1 MTISKILNHPVVILA
16 LSIVAIIFF
25 FSLDKS
31 SKKTQSSA
39 ENIRILEYEVGQI
52 SNDIMDLEEEITYS
66 ESDEFR
72 EKVLRNELLL
82 QKPGEYVLL
91 IAESKEEKAEDCL
104 DADCQNANQTKV
116 ESPIQAWQKLL
127 Y

>member
-91 IAESKEEKAEDCL
+91 IAESKDQKAEDCL
-104 DADCQNANQTKV
+104 DADCQNANQATV

-127 Y
+127 F